1 MAFRASESC
10 TSFHRAF
17 FIVIMVTWGV
27 DAGRHRAK
35 MKISKQEVER
45 VAQLARLEITESEKD
60 AFTRQLSTILTYIEE
75 LKSWDTAGVEPTATV
90 LDQTNVLREDRARP
104 SLAVEQAVM
113 NAPDSDGG
121 YFRVPSILEER

>member
-1 MAFRASESC
+1 
-10 TSFHRAF
+10 
-17 FIVIMVTWGV
+17 
-27 DAGRHRAK
+27 